1 VRQQINEINCCAYQS
16 HQIKNEV
23 KYLMLLCPHDP
34 AGGVDGMGCEIPMEI
49 IAADSGEEDKA
60 YQSFRGWDAEQQ
72 PARLPDHQH
81 GTQGNIKTAENEIV
95 EYFL

>member
-1 VRQQINEINCCAYQS
+1 
-16 HQIKNEV
+16 
-23 KYLMLLCPHDP
+23 
-34 AGGVDGMGCEIPMEI
+34 MEI